1 MMEQRF
7 IKTTL
12 LLIIFQCAFSPLL
25 GQTKYF
31 IAFTDK
37 QNNLYSLDNPEK
49 FLSSRAI
56 ERRTTQNIPI
66 TEEDLPVSNTYIE
79 QLASL
84 TTTIHYP
91 LKWFNGVVATVDPN
105 NIASIQDLPF
115 VKSITKIY
123 EPVKS
128 QKQINTDWKTASEV
142 LQTKKQSTSLNYGIS
157 FNQIAMHNGHLFHN
171 NGYLGEGI
179 TIAILDAGFLNVN
192 THYAFDSLWANQ
204 QILGTR
210 DFVDP
215 SSNIFAEH
223 YHGAMVL
230 STIGG
235 YADGMLIGTAPKA
248 NFWLIRTED
257 ANTEQLI
264 EEYNWA
270 AGAELAD
277 SAGVDI
283 INSSLGYT
291 EFDVQ
296 EQSHTYQ
303 DLDGQTT
310 PITLA
315 ANIAASKGMVVVV
328 SAGNEGSK
336 PWHYISAPADSP
348 NVLTVGA
355 VDANKTIASFSS
367 RGPTADGR
375 IKPDVCAMGVNSVVA
390 ANDGSIGTNNGTSF
404 SAPIMAGLVACFW
417 QSNPSLTAKKIVE
430 KVKDIS
436 SRYSA
441 PDNTYGYGIPDFA
454 QTLTFSQEYD
464 FSEVKVWPN
473 PFFNE
478 INISLP
484 GPAFNGKISIYNS
497 LGTKI
502 FSKSF
507 QKYDNNYIT
516 IKISN
521 EAPKG
526 LYIIKVINGKHQ
538 LTTKCMKY

>member
-7 IKTTL
+7 IKSIL
-12 LLIIFQCAFSPLL
+12 LLIIFQCAFFPLL

-37 QNNLYSLDNPEK
+37 QNNIYSLDKPEE

-66 TEEDLPVSNTYIE
+66 AEEDLPVSNTYIE
-79 QLASL
+79 QLASR

-128 QKQINTDWKTASEV
+128 QKQINTDWKTASKV
-142 LQTKKQSTSLNYGIS
+142 LQKKKQSTSLNYGIS

-192 THYAFDSLWANQ
+192 THNAFDSLWANQ
-204 QILGTR
+204 QVLGTR
-210 DFVDP
+210 DFVNP
-215 SSNIFAEH
+215 TSNIFAEH